1 MLTVHFTMK
10 SLPLLDTGQIGFS
23 FALGQWD
30 NDIISDADLEP
41 LTFQCFFLGLGSI
54 SPFYSVSSRS
64 SPLMCNIVDAATL
77 EGRLC

>member
-41 LTFQCFFLGLGSI
+41 LTFQCSFFGS
-54 SPFYSVSSRS
+54 
-64 SPLMCNIVDAATL
+64 
-77 EGRLC
+77 